1 MEDRILN
8 LQKNG
13 ITSPY
18 ASQTHR
24 NATIKEVVDTAF
36 SGEGK
41 EFIITGRISSVR
53 KHGSL
58 LFYDIEDQESKI
70 QVICKKDL
78 LGESEYAKVKDSFV
92 KNDII
97 EVRGHAMMS
106 KSNEPSI
113 LIQSISMVAPCLE
126 ILNNPKD
133 VTKRFSNRTADI
145 IQNKDTKK
153 RLILRSKILFQTRAI
168 LEKHGFLETTT
179 PILQGKYGGG
189 KSAPFTSHCN
199 ALKQDMFLRATMD
212 LYLKRIVAGGIERV
226 YEIDKAFR
234 NEAISSM
241 YNPEFTLLE
250 AYGAY
255 MQSSEMSSIIQDSCK
270 QWT

>member
-70 QVICKKDL
+70 LVICKKDL
-78 LGESEYAKVKDSFV
+78 LG
-92 KNDII
+92 
-97 EVRGHAMMS
+97 
-106 KSNEPSI
+106 
-113 LIQSISMVAPCLE
+113 
-126 ILNNPKD
+126 
-133 VTKRFSNRTADI
+133 
-145 IQNKDTKK
+145 
-153 RLILRSKILFQTRAI
+153 
-168 LEKHGFLETTT
+168 
-179 PILQGKYGGG
+179 
-189 KSAPFTSHCN
+189 
-199 ALKQDMFLRATMD
+199 
-212 LYLKRIVAGGIERV
+212 
-226 YEIDKAFR
+226 
-234 NEAISSM
+234 
-241 YNPEFTLLE
+241 
-250 AYGAY
+250 
-255 MQSSEMSSIIQDSCK
+255 
-270 QWT
+270 

>member
-24 NATIKEVVDTAF
+24 NATIKEAVDTAF
-36 SGEGK
+36 SGGDK

-113 LIQSISMVAPCLE
+113 LTQSISMVAPCLE

-145 IQNKDTKK
+145 IQNKDAKK

-168 LEKHGFLETTT
+168 L
-179 PILQGKYGGG
+179 
-189 KSAPFTSHCN
+189 
-199 ALKQDMFLRATMD
+199 
-212 LYLKRIVAGGIERV
+212 
-226 YEIDKAFR
+226 
-234 NEAISSM
+234 
-241 YNPEFTLLE
+241 
-250 AYGAY
+250 
-255 MQSSEMSSIIQDSCK
+255 
-270 QWT
+270 